1 MDLILKLTLLALMIM
16 QPLNACRLWAVCTRS
31 DLTFP
36 TLSETE
42 YDEIQDQL
50 TTFYYQSE
58 TMLDGWALLSYDN
71 SEQDS
76 ISPIYRSES
85 PATNDSV
92 LYWNTVETL
101 LGSVS
106 GKIGMGHL
114 RVATSGSN
122 SIPNPHP
129 WMFYK
134 NNLSYSLIHN
144 GTVNKQT
151 LYDLLTNNGSDLSWL
166 ESYPPQTFGGG
177 DWKSSGWVNVVDSEL
192 VLLYVMK
199 EIESHEDM
207 VIGFQTAVI
216 NIINAGTSAS
226 QLNIIFSDGGSLF
239 VFGGNNGLHF
249 TESSDYYAVMT
260 QPPGNDSEEWIGI
273 GHAEMIIIDSDGIV
287 SYPNLVNNDME
298 DDQDLYPIYFS
309 MSPAYPNP
317 FNGSVYFVL
326 DGITQQPVD
335 ISIYSIT
342 GQQIEQF
349 FIPRLDDHQN
359 KIVWS
364 PAMNVPS
371 GTYFIQASTD
381 HIKQSQKI
389 LFIK

>member
-1 MDLILKLTLLALMIM
+1 MDLILKLTLLALMNM

-31 DLTFP
+31 NLTFP

-249 TESSDYYAVMT
+249 TESSDYYSCLLYT
-260 QPPGNDSEEWIGI
+260 
-273 GHAEMIIIDSDGIV
+273 SDAA
-287 SYPNLVNNDME
+287 DE
-298 DDQDLYPIYFS
+298 
-309 MSPAYPNP
+309 
-317 FNGSVYFVL
+317 
-326 DGITQQPVD
+326 
-335 ISIYSIT
+335 
-342 GQQIEQF
+342 
-349 FIPRLDDHQN
+349 
-359 KIVWS
+359 
-364 PAMNVPS
+364 
-371 GTYFIQASTD
+371 
-381 HIKQSQKI
+381 
-389 LFIK
+389 